1 MVMTE
6 IFNKLKSL
14 QVILGRKYE
23 LETKINEAP
32 KQLDS
37 QDALLDR
44 MRKEFIEK
52 NHAYEDVKEKVLELK
67 RELDEAVSARESGEK
82 NMDSITTHREY
93 EALEKQITEA
103 SSKENEV
110 RKELQKE
117 EKALAELNDSIKM
130 TEDMISAQE
139 NDINESRLTLDSQ
152 LEGLKAEFSALTE
165 QENEIIPGLDQE
177 VLFKFQRIIQRN
189 SEGIVAVKNGV
200 CTGCNMILP
209 AQFAN
214 EVHEGDAILFCPY
227 CSRILFY
234 EEADEDAQDE
244 YFDDT
249 GSLSDIED
257 DFIDDEDE
265 IEEDTEEELY
275 DESEQEILEED
286 SDDDDE
292 DEIEDDDDDEETDD
306 SGEDGE
312 ESDEESE
319 RQE

>member
-23 LETKINEAP
+23 LENKINEAP

-37 QDALLDR
+37 QGVLLDR

-52 NHAYEDVKEKVLELK
+52 NHIYENIKEKVLQLK

-93 EALEKQITEA
+93 EALEKQISEA
-103 SSKENEV
+103 SAKEAEV
-110 RKELQKE
+110 RKSLQKE
-117 EKALAELNDSIKM
+117 EKSLAELNDSIKTM
-130 TEDMISAQE
+130 EEMIKAQE
-139 NDINESRLTLDSQ
+139 NDIAESRKTLDGQ
-152 LEGLKAEFSALTE
+152 LDNLKAELVNLNN

-214 EVHEGDAILFCPY
+214 EVHEGDSILFCPY

-234 EEADEDAQDE
+234 EESEENTQE
-244 YFDDT
+244 TYFDDA
-249 GSLSDIED
+249 GSLADIED
-257 DFIDDEDE
+257 DFIDEEE
-265 IEEDTEEELY
+265 IDEDTEDELF
-275 DESEQEILEED
+275 DEQEQELSDDEDDIDDDDVDEED
-286 SDDDDE
+286 S
-292 DEIEDDDDDEETDD
+292 EE
-306 SGEDGE
+306 EPE
-312 ESDEESE
+312 N
-319 RQE
+319 

>member
-23 LETKINEAP
+23 LENKINEAP

-37 QDALLDR
+37 QGILLDR

-52 NHAYEDVKEKVLELK
+52 NHIYENIKEKVLQLK

-93 EALEKQITEA
+93 EALEKQISEA
-103 SSKENEV
+103 SAKEAEV
-110 RKELQKE
+110 RKSLQKE
-117 EKALAELNDSIKM
+117 EKSLAELNDSIKTM
-130 TEDMISAQE
+130 EEMIKAQE
-139 NDINESRLTLDSQ
+139 NDISESRKTLDGQ
-152 LEGLKAEFSALTE
+152 LDNLKAELVNLNN

-214 EVHEGDAILFCPY
+214 EVHEGDSILFCPY

-234 EEADEDAQDE
+234 EESEENRQE
-244 YFDDT
+244 TYFDDA
-249 GSLSDIED
+249 GSLADIED
-257 DFIDDEDE
+257 DFIDEEE
-265 IEEDTEEELY
+265 IDEDTEDELF
-275 DESEQEILEED
+275 DEQEQELSDDEDDIDDED
-286 SDDDDE
+286 SDDDDV
-292 DEIEDDDDDEETDD
+292 DEED
-306 SGEDGE
+306 SE
-312 ESDEESE
+312 EEPEN
-319 RQE
+319 

>member
-1 MVMTE
+1 MTE

-23 LETKINEAP
+23 LENKINEAP

-37 QDALLDR
+37 QGILLDR

-52 NHAYEDVKEKVLELK
+52 NHIYENIKEKVLQLK

-93 EALEKQITEA
+93 EALEKQISEA
-103 SSKENEV
+103 SAKEAEV
-110 RKELQKE
+110 RKSLQKE
-117 EKALAELNDSIKM
+117 EKSLAELNDSIKTM
-130 TEDMISAQE
+130 EEMIKAQE
-139 NDINESRLTLDSQ
+139 NDISESRKTLDGQ
-152 LEGLKAEFSALTE
+152 LDNLKAELVNLNN

-214 EVHEGDAILFCPY
+214 EVHEGDSILFCPY

-234 EEADEDAQDE
+234 EESEENTQE
-244 YFDDT
+244 TYFDDA
-249 GSLSDIED
+249 GSLADIED
-257 DFIDDEDE
+257 DFIDEEE
-265 IEEDTEEELY
+265 IDEDTEDELF
-275 DESEQEILEED
+275 DEQEQEL
-286 SDDDDE
+286 SDDE
-292 DEIEDDDDDEETDD
+292 DDIDDEDDDDVDEED
-306 SGEDGE
+306 SE
-312 ESDEESE
+312 EEPEN
-319 RQE
+319 

>member
-1 MVMTE
+1 MTE

-14 QVILGRKYE
+14 QLILGRKYE
-23 LETKINEAP
+23 LEAKINEAP
-32 KQLDS
+32 KQLDA
-37 QDALLDR
+37 QDVLLDR

-52 NHAYEDVKEKVLELK
+52 NHAYEDVKAKVLELK
-67 RELDEAVSARESGEK
+67 RELDEAVCAREAGEK

-117 EKALAELNDSIKM
+117 EKALAELTDSIKM
-130 TEDMISAQE
+130 TEDMITAQE
-139 NDINESRLTLDSQ
+139 SDINESRRALDGQ
-152 LEGLKAEFSALTE
+152 LEGLKSELSELSAK
-165 QENEIIPGLDQE
+165 ENEIIPGLDQE

-234 EEADEDAQDE
+234 EEADDDAQE
-244 YFDDT
+244 AYFDDT

-265 IEEDTEEELY
+265 IEEDVEEELY
-275 DESEQEILEED
+275 DESEQDILEED
-286 SDDDDE
+286 SDDDEEDE
-292 DEIEDDDDDEETDD
+292 DELEDDGDD
-306 SGEDGE
+306 SGDD
-312 ESDEESE
+312 ESDEDAEEEESE
-319 RQE
+319 EQE

>member
-23 LETKINEAP
+23 LENKINEAP

-37 QDALLDR
+37 QGVLLDR

-52 NHAYEDVKEKVLELK
+52 NHIYENIKEKVLQLK

-93 EALEKQITEA
+93 EALEKQISEA
-103 SSKENEV
+103 SAKEAEV
-110 RKELQKE
+110 RKSLQKE
-117 EKALAELNDSIKM
+117 EKSLAELNDSIKTM
-130 TEDMISAQE
+130 EEMIKAQE
-139 NDINESRLTLDSQ
+139 NDIAESRKTLDGQ
-152 LEGLKAEFSALTE
+152 LDNLKAELVNLNN

-209 AQFAN
+209 AQFVN
-214 EVHEGDAILFCPY
+214 EVRAGNDIKFCPY

-234 EEADEDAQDE
+234 EESELTTEQDAYFNDSDMEGLLDIDDSSNEEFLSSFENGKDED
-244 YFDDT
+244 
-249 GSLSDIED
+249 
-257 DFIDDEDE
+257 
-265 IEEDTEEELY
+265 
-275 DESEQEILEED
+275 
-286 SDDDDE
+286 
-292 DEIEDDDDDEETDD
+292 
-306 SGEDGE
+306 
-312 ESDEESE
+312 
-319 RQE
+319 

>member
-14 QVILGRKYE
+14 KVILGRKYE
-23 LETKINEAP
+23 LENKINEAP

-37 QDALLDR
+37 QGVLLDR

-52 NHAYEDVKEKVLELK
+52 NHIYENIKEKVFQLK

-93 EALEKQITEA
+93 EALEKQISEA
-103 SSKENEV
+103 SAKEAEV
-110 RKELQKE
+110 RKSLQKE
-117 EKALAELNDSIKM
+117 EKSLAELNDSIKTM
-130 TEDMISAQE
+130 EEMIKAQE
-139 NDINESRLTLDSQ
+139 NDIAESRKTLDGQ
-152 LEGLKAEFSALTE
+152 LDNLKAELVNLNN

-214 EVHEGDAILFCPY
+214 EVHEGDSILFCPY

-234 EEADEDAQDE
+234 EESEENTQE
-244 YFDDT
+244 TYFDDA
-249 GSLSDIED
+249 GSLADIED
-257 DFIDDEDE
+257 DFIDEEE
-265 IEEDTEEELY
+265 IDEDTEDELF
-275 DESEQEILEED
+275 DEQEQEL
-286 SDDDDE
+286 SDDE
-292 DEIEDDDDDEETDD
+292 DDIDDEDDDDVDEED
-306 SGEDGE
+306 SE
-312 ESDEESE
+312 EEPEN
-319 RQE
+319 

>member
-23 LETKINEAP
+23 LENKINEAP

-37 QDALLDR
+37 QGILLDR

-52 NHAYEDVKEKVLELK
+52 NHIYENIKEKVLQLK

-93 EALEKQITEA
+93 EALEKQISEA
-103 SSKENEV
+103 SAKEAEV
-110 RKELQKE
+110 RKSLQKE
-117 EKALAELNDSIKM
+117 EKSLAELNDSIKTM
-130 TEDMISAQE
+130 EEMIKAQE
-139 NDINESRLTLDSQ
+139 NDISESRKTLDGQ
-152 LEGLKAEFSALTE
+152 LDNLKAELVNLNN

-214 EVHEGDAILFCPY
+214 EVHEGDSILFCPY

-234 EEADEDAQDE
+234 EESEENTQE
-244 YFDDT
+244 TYFDDA
-249 GSLSDIED
+249 GSLADIED
-257 DFIDDEDE
+257 DFIEEEEIDEDTEDELFDEQEQELSDDEDD
-265 IEEDTEEELY
+265 ID
-275 DESEQEILEED
+275 DED
-286 SDDDDE
+286 SDDDDV
-292 DEIEDDDDDEETDD
+292 DEEDP
-306 SGEDGE
+306 E
-312 ESDEESE
+312 EEPEN
-319 RQE
+319 

>member
-23 LETKINEAP
+23 LENKINEAP

-37 QDALLDR
+37 QGVLLDR

-52 NHAYEDVKEKVLELK
+52 NHIYENVKEKVLQLK

-93 EALEKQITEA
+93 EALEKQISEA
-103 SSKENEV
+103 SAKEAEV
-110 RKELQKE
+110 RKSLQKE
-117 EKALAELNDSIKM
+117 EKSLAELNDSIKTM
-130 TEDMISAQE
+130 EEMIKAQE
-139 NDINESRLTLDSQ
+139 NDIAESRKTLDGQ
-152 LEGLKAEFSALTE
+152 LDNLKAELVNLNN

-214 EVHEGDAILFCPY
+214 EVHEGDSILFCPY

-234 EEADEDAQDE
+234 EESEENTQE
-244 YFDDT
+244 TYFDDA
-249 GSLSDIED
+249 GSLADIED
-257 DFIDDEDE
+257 DFIDEEE
-265 IEEDTEEELY
+265 IDEDTEDELF
-275 DESEQEILEED
+275 DEQEQEL
-286 SDDDDE
+286 SDDE
-292 DEIEDDDDDEETDD
+292 DDIDDEDDDDVDEED
-306 SGEDGE
+306 SE
-312 ESDEESE
+312 EEPEN
-319 RQE
+319 

>member
-23 LETKINEAP
+23 LENKINEAP

-37 QDALLDR
+37 QGILLDR

-52 NHAYEDVKEKVLELK
+52 NHIYENIKEKVLQLK

-93 EALEKQITEA
+93 EALEKQISEA
-103 SSKENEV
+103 SAKEAEV
-110 RKELQKE
+110 RKSLQKE
-117 EKALAELNDSIKM
+117 EKSLAELNDSIKTM
-130 TEDMISAQE
+130 EEMIKAQE
-139 NDINESRLTLDSQ
+139 NDIAESRKTLDGQ
-152 LEGLKAEFSALTE
+152 LDNLKAELVNLNN

-214 EVHEGDAILFCPY
+214 EVHEGDSILFCPY

-234 EEADEDAQDE
+234 EESEENTQE
-244 YFDDT
+244 TYFDDA
-249 GSLSDIED
+249 GSLADIED
-257 DFIDDEDE
+257 DFIDEEE
-265 IEEDTEEELY
+265 IDEDTEDELF
-275 DESEQEILEED
+275 DEQEQELSDDEDDIDDED
-286 SDDDDE
+286 SDDDDV
-292 DEIEDDDDDEETDD
+292 DEED
-306 SGEDGE
+306 SE
-312 ESDEESE
+312 EEPEN
-319 RQE
+319 

>member
-23 LETKINEAP
+23 LENKINEAP

-37 QDALLDR
+37 QGVLLDR

-52 NHAYEDVKEKVLELK
+52 NHIYENIKEKVFQLK

-93 EALEKQITEA
+93 EALEKQISEA
-103 SSKENEV
+103 SAKEAEV
-110 RKELQKE
+110 RKSLQKE
-117 EKALAELNDSIKM
+117 EKSLAELNDSIKTM
-130 TEDMISAQE
+130 EEMIKAQE
-139 NDINESRLTLDSQ
+139 NDIAESRKTLDGQ
-152 LEGLKAEFSALTE
+152 LDNLKAELVNLNN

-214 EVHEGDAILFCPY
+214 EVHEGDSILFCPY

-234 EEADEDAQDE
+234 EESEENTQE
-244 YFDDT
+244 TYFDDA
-249 GSLSDIED
+249 GSLADIED
-257 DFIDDEDE
+257 DFIDEEE
-265 IEEDTEEELY
+265 IDEDTEDELF
-275 DESEQEILEED
+275 DEQEQEL
-286 SDDDDE
+286 SDDE
-292 DEIEDDDDDEETDD
+292 DDIDDEDDDDVDEED
-306 SGEDGE
+306 SE
-312 ESDEESE
+312 EEPEN
-319 RQE
+319 

>member
-23 LETKINEAP
+23 LENKINEAP

-37 QDALLDR
+37 QGILLDR

-52 NHAYEDVKEKVLELK
+52 NHIYENIKEKVLQLK

-93 EALEKQITEA
+93 EALEKQISEA
-103 SSKENEV
+103 SAKEAEV
-110 RKELQKE
+110 RKSLQKE
-117 EKALAELNDSIKM
+117 EKSLAELNDSIKTM
-130 TEDMISAQE
+130 EEMIKAQE
-139 NDINESRLTLDSQ
+139 NDIAESRKTLDGQ
-152 LEGLKAEFSALTE
+152 LDNFKAELVNLNN

-214 EVHEGDAILFCPY
+214 EVHEGDSILFCPY

-234 EEADEDAQDE
+234 EESEENTQE
-244 YFDDT
+244 TYFDDA
-249 GSLSDIED
+249 GSLADIED
-257 DFIDDEDE
+257 DFIDEEE
-265 IEEDTEEELY
+265 IDEDTEDELF
-275 DESEQEILEED
+275 DEQEQELSDDEDDIDDED
-286 SDDDDE
+286 SDDDDV
-292 DEIEDDDDDEETDD
+292 DEED
-306 SGEDGE
+306 SE
-312 ESDEESE
+312 EEPEN
-319 RQE
+319 

>member
-23 LETKINEAP
+23 LENKINEAP

-37 QDALLDR
+37 QGVLLDR

-52 NHAYEDVKEKVLELK
+52 NHIYENIKEKVLQLK

-93 EALEKQITEA
+93 EALEKQISEA
-103 SSKENEV
+103 SAKEAEV
-110 RKELQKE
+110 RKSLQKE
-117 EKALAELNDSIKM
+117 EKSLAELNDSIKTM
-130 TEDMISAQE
+130 EEMIKAQE
-139 NDINESRLTLDSQ
+139 NDIAESRKTLDGQ
-152 LEGLKAEFSALTE
+152 LDNLKAELVNLNN

-214 EVHEGDAILFCPY
+214 EVHEGDSILFCPY

-234 EEADEDAQDE
+234 EESEENTQE
-244 YFDDT
+244 TYFDDA
-249 GSLSDIED
+249 GSLADIED
-257 DFIDDEDE
+257 DFIDEEE
-265 IEEDTEEELY
+265 IDEDTEDELF
-275 DESEQEILEED
+275 DEQEQELSDDEDDIDDED
-286 SDDDDE
+286 SDDDD
-292 DEIEDDDDDEETDD
+292 IDEED
-306 SGEDGE
+306 SE
-312 ESDEESE
+312 EEPEN
-319 RQE
+319 

>member
-23 LETKINEAP
+23 LENKINEAP

-37 QDALLDR
+37 QGVLLDR

-52 NHAYEDVKEKVLELK
+52 NHIYENIKEKVFQLK

-93 EALEKQITEA
+93 EALEKQISEA
-103 SSKENEV
+103 SAKEAEV
-110 RKELQKE
+110 RKSLQKE
-117 EKALAELNDSIKM
+117 EKSLAELNDSIKTM
-130 TEDMISAQE
+130 EEMIKAQE
-139 NDINESRLTLDSQ
+139 NDIAESRKTLDGQ
-152 LEGLKAEFSALTE
+152 LDNLKAELVNLNN

-214 EVHEGDAILFCPY
+214 EVHEGDSILFCPY

-234 EEADEDAQDE
+234 EESEENTQE
-244 YFDDT
+244 TYFDDA
-249 GSLSDIED
+249 GSLADIED
-257 DFIDDEDE
+257 DFIDEEE
-265 IEEDTEEELY
+265 IDEDTEDELF
-275 DESEQEILEED
+275 DEQEQEL
-286 SDDDDE
+286 SDDE
-292 DEIEDDDDDEETDD
+292 DDIDDEDDDDVDEDA
-306 SGEDGE
+306 SE
-312 ESDEESE
+312 EEPEN
-319 RQE
+319 

>member
-23 LETKINEAP
+23 LENKINEAP

-37 QDALLDR
+37 QGILLDR

-52 NHAYEDVKEKVLELK
+52 NHIYENIKEKVLQLK

-93 EALEKQITEA
+93 EALEKQISEA
-103 SSKENEV
+103 STKEAEV
-110 RKELQKE
+110 RKSLQKE
-117 EKALAELNDSIKM
+117 EKSLAELNDSIKTM
-130 TEDMISAQE
+130 EEMIKAQE
-139 NDINESRLTLDSQ
+139 NDIAESRKTLDGQ
-152 LEGLKAEFSALTE
+152 LDNLKAELVNLNN

-214 EVHEGDAILFCPY
+214 EVHEGDSILFCPY

-234 EEADEDAQDE
+234 EESEEDSQE
-244 YFDDT
+244 TYFDDA
-249 GSLSDIED
+249 GSLADIED
-257 DFIDDEDE
+257 DFIDEEE
-265 IEEDTEEELY
+265 IDEDTEDELF
-275 DESEQEILEED
+275 DEQEQELSDDEDDIDDED
-286 SDDDDE
+286 SDDDDV
-292 DEIEDDDDDEETDD
+292 DEED
-306 SGEDGE
+306 SE
-312 ESDEESE
+312 EEPEN
-319 RQE
+319 

>member
-23 LETKINEAP
+23 LENKINEAP

-37 QDALLDR
+37 QGVLLDR

-52 NHAYEDVKEKVLELK
+52 NHIYENIKEKVLQLK

-93 EALEKQITEA
+93 EALEKQISEA
-103 SSKENEV
+103 SAKEAEV
-110 RKELQKE
+110 RKSLQKE
-117 EKALAELNDSIKM
+117 EKSLAELNDSIKTM
-130 TEDMISAQE
+130 EEMIKAQE
-139 NDINESRLTLDSQ
+139 NDIVESRKTLDGQ
-152 LEGLKAEFSALTE
+152 LDNLKAELVNLNN

-214 EVHEGDAILFCPY
+214 EVHEGDSILFCPY

-234 EEADEDAQDE
+234 EESEENTQE
-244 YFDDT
+244 TYFDDA
-249 GSLSDIED
+249 GSLADIED
-257 DFIDDEDE
+257 DFIDEEE
-265 IEEDTEEELY
+265 IDEDTEDELF
-275 DESEQEILEED
+275 DEQEQELSDDEDDIDDED
-286 SDDDDE
+286 SDDDV
-292 DEIEDDDDDEETDD
+292 DEEDP
-306 SGEDGE
+306 E
-312 ESDEESE
+312 EEPEN
-319 RQE
+319 

>member
-23 LETKINEAP
+23 LENKINEAP

-37 QDALLDR
+37 QGVLLDR

-52 NHAYEDVKEKVLELK
+52 NHIYENIKEKVLQLK

-93 EALEKQITEA
+93 EALEKQISEA
-103 SSKENEV
+103 SAKEAEV
-110 RKELQKE
+110 RKSLQKE
-117 EKALAELNDSIKM
+117 EKSLAELNDSIKTM
-130 TEDMISAQE
+130 EEMIKAQE
-139 NDINESRLTLDSQ
+139 NDIAESRKTLDGQ
-152 LEGLKAEFSALTE
+152 LDNLKAELVNLNN

-214 EVHEGDAILFCPY
+214 EVHEGDSILFCPY

-234 EEADEDAQDE
+234 EESEENTQE
-244 YFDDT
+244 TYFDDA
-249 GSLSDIED
+249 GSLADIED
-257 DFIDDEDE
+257 DFIDEEE
-265 IEEDTEEELY
+265 IDEDTEDELF
-275 DESEQEILEED
+275 DEQEQELSDDEDDIDDED
-286 SDDDDE
+286 SDDDDV
-292 DEIEDDDDDEETDD
+292 DEDDSEE
-306 SGEDGE
+306 EPE
-312 ESDEESE
+312 N
-319 RQE
+319 

>member
-23 LETKINEAP
+23 LENKINEAP

-37 QDALLDR
+37 QGILLDR

-52 NHAYEDVKEKVLELK
+52 NHIYENIKEKVLQLK

-93 EALEKQITEA
+93 EALEKQISEA
-103 SSKENEV
+103 SAKEAEV
-110 RKELQKE
+110 RKSLQKE
-117 EKALAELNDSIKM
+117 EKSLAELNDSIKTM
-130 TEDMISAQE
+130 EEMIKAQE
-139 NDINESRLTLDSQ
+139 NDISESRKTLDGQ
-152 LEGLKAEFSALTE
+152 LDNLKAELVNLNN

-214 EVHEGDAILFCPY
+214 EVHEGDSILFCPY

-234 EEADEDAQDE
+234 EESEENTQE
-244 YFDDT
+244 TYFDDA
-249 GSLSDIED
+249 GSLADIED
-257 DFIDDEDE
+257 DFIDEEE
-265 IEEDTEEELY
+265 IDEDTEDELF
-275 DESEQEILEED
+275 DEQEQEL
-286 SDDDDE
+286 SDDE
-292 DEIEDDDDDEETDD
+292 DDIDDEDDDDVDEED
-306 SGEDGE
+306 SE
-312 ESDEESE
+312 EEPEN
-319 RQE
+319 

>member
-23 LETKINEAP
+23 LENKINEAP

-37 QDALLDR
+37 QGILLDR

-52 NHAYEDVKEKVLELK
+52 NHIYENIKEKVLQLK

-93 EALEKQITEA
+93 EALEKQISEA
-103 SSKENEV
+103 SAKEAEV
-110 RKELQKE
+110 RKSLQKE
-117 EKALAELNDSIKM
+117 EKSLAELNDSIKTM
-130 TEDMISAQE
+130 EEMIKAQE
-139 NDINESRLTLDSQ
+139 NDISESRKTLDGQ
-152 LEGLKAEFSALTE
+152 LDNLKAELVNLNN

-214 EVHEGDAILFCPY
+214 EVHEGDSILFCPY

-234 EEADEDAQDE
+234 EESEENTQE
-244 YFDDT
+244 TYFDDA
-249 GSLSDIED
+249 GSLADIED
-257 DFIDDEDE
+257 DFIDEEE
-265 IEEDTEEELY
+265 IDEDTEDELF
-275 DESEQEILEED
+275 DEQEQEISDDEDDIDDED
-286 SDDDDE
+286 SDDDV
-292 DEIEDDDDDEETDD
+292 DEEDL
-306 SGEDGE
+306 E
-312 ESDEESE
+312 EEPEN
-319 RQE
+319 

>member
-1 MVMTE
+1 MTE

-23 LETKINEAP
+23 LENKINEAP

-37 QDALLDR
+37 QGVLLDR

-52 NHAYEDVKEKVLELK
+52 NHIYENIKEKVLQLK

-93 EALEKQITEA
+93 EALEKQISEA
-103 SSKENEV
+103 SAKEAEV
-110 RKELQKE
+110 RKSLQKE
-117 EKALAELNDSIKM
+117 EKSLAELNDSIKTM
-130 TEDMISAQE
+130 EEMIKAQE
-139 NDINESRLTLDSQ
+139 NDIAESRKTLDGQ
-152 LEGLKAEFSALTE
+152 LDNLKAELVNLNN

-214 EVHEGDAILFCPY
+214 EVHEGDSILFCPY

-234 EEADEDAQDE
+234 EESEENTQE
-244 YFDDT
+244 TYFDDA
-249 GSLSDIED
+249 GSLADIED
-257 DFIDDEDE
+257 DFIDEEE
-265 IEEDTEEELY
+265 IDEDTEDELF
-275 DESEQEILEED
+275 DEQEQELSDDEDDIDDED
-286 SDDDDE
+286 SDDDDV
-292 DEIEDDDDDEETDD
+292 DEED
-306 SGEDGE
+306 SE
-312 ESDEESE
+312 EEPEN
-319 RQE
+319 

>member
-23 LETKINEAP
+23 LENKINEAP

-37 QDALLDR
+37 QGVLLDR

-52 NHAYEDVKEKVLELK
+52 NHIYENIKEKVLQLK
-67 RELDEAVSARESGEK
+67 RELDEAVAARESGEK

-93 EALEKQITEA
+93 EALEKQISEA
-103 SSKENEV
+103 SAKEAEV
-110 RKELQKE
+110 RKSLQKE
-117 EKALAELNDSIKM
+117 EKSLAELNDSIKTM
-130 TEDMISAQE
+130 EEMIKAQE
-139 NDINESRLTLDSQ
+139 NDIAESRKTLDGQ
-152 LEGLKAEFSALTE
+152 LDNLKAELVNLNN

-214 EVHEGDAILFCPY
+214 EVHEGDSILFCPY

-234 EEADEDAQDE
+234 EESEENTQE
-244 YFDDT
+244 TYFDDA
-249 GSLSDIED
+249 GSLADIED
-257 DFIDDEDE
+257 DFIDEEE
-265 IEEDTEEELY
+265 IDEDTEDELF
-275 DESEQEILEED
+275 DEQEKEL
-286 SDDDDE
+286 SDDE
-292 DEIEDDDDDEETDD
+292 DDIDDEDDDDVDEED
-306 SGEDGE
+306 SE
-312 ESDEESE
+312 EEPEN
-319 RQE
+319 

>member
-1 MVMTE
+1 MTE

-14 QVILGRKYE
+14 QLILGRKYE

-52 NHAYEDVKEKVLELK
+52 NHAYESVKEKVLELR
-67 RELDEAVSARESGEK
+67 RELDEAVSAREAGEK

-110 RKELQKE
+110 RKDLQKE
-117 EKALAELNDSIKM
+117 EKTLAELNDSIKM
-130 TEDMISAQE
+130 TEDMIAAQE
-139 NDINESRLTLDSQ
+139 NDISESRKTLDSQ
-152 LEGLKAEFSALTE
+152 LEGLKSELAALTS

-214 EVHEGDAILFCPY
+214 EVHEGDSILFCPY

-234 EEADEDAQDE
+234 EEADEDAQE
-244 YFDDT
+244 AYFDDT

-257 DFIDDEDE
+257 DFIDDEEEE

-275 DESEQEILEED
+275 DESEEEILEDD

-292 DEIEDDDDDEETDD
+292 DELEEEETDD
-306 SGEDGE
+306 SGDDEDE
-312 ESDEESE
+312 DAEEESE
-319 RQE
+319 TQE

>member
-23 LETKINEAP
+23 LENKINEAP

-37 QDALLDR
+37 QGVLLDR

-52 NHAYEDVKEKVLELK
+52 NHIYENVKEKVLQLK
-67 RELDEAVSARESGEK
+67 RELDEAVAARESGEK

-93 EALEKQITEA
+93 EALEKQISEA
-103 SSKENEV
+103 SAKEAEV
-110 RKELQKE
+110 RKSLQKE
-117 EKALAELNDSIKM
+117 EKSLAELNDSIKTM
-130 TEDMISAQE
+130 EEMIKAQE
-139 NDINESRLTLDSQ
+139 NDIAESRKTLDGQ
-152 LEGLKAEFSALTE
+152 LDNLKAELVNLNN

-214 EVHEGDAILFCPY
+214 EVHEGDSILFCPY

-234 EEADEDAQDE
+234 EESEENTQE
-244 YFDDT
+244 TYFDDA
-249 GSLSDIED
+249 GSLADIED
-257 DFIDDEDE
+257 DFIDEEE
-265 IEEDTEEELY
+265 IDEDTEDELF
-275 DESEQEILEED
+275 DEQEQELSDDEDDIDDEDDVDEED
-286 SDDDDE
+286 S
-292 DEIEDDDDDEETDD
+292 EE
-306 SGEDGE
+306 EPE
-312 ESDEESE
+312 N
-319 RQE
+319 

>member
-23 LETKINEAP
+23 LENKINEAP

-37 QDALLDR
+37 QGILLDR

-52 NHAYEDVKEKVLELK
+52 NHIYENIKEKVLQLK

-93 EALEKQITEA
+93 EALEKQISEA
-103 SSKENEV
+103 SAKEAEV
-110 RKELQKE
+110 RKSLQKE
-117 EKALAELNDSIKM
+117 EKSLAELNDSIKTM
-130 TEDMISAQE
+130 EEMIKAQE
-139 NDINESRLTLDSQ
+139 NDIAESRKTLDGQ
-152 LEGLKAEFSALTE
+152 LDNLKAELVNLNN

-214 EVHEGDAILFCPY
+214 EVHEGDSILFCPY

-234 EEADEDAQDE
+234 EESEENTQE
-244 YFDDT
+244 TYFDDA
-249 GSLSDIED
+249 GSLADIED
-257 DFIDDEDE
+257 DFIDEEE
-265 IEEDTEEELY
+265 IDEDTEDELF
-275 DESEQEILEED
+275 DEQEQELSDDEDDIDDED
-286 SDDDDE
+286 SDDDDV
-292 DEIEDDDDDEETDD
+292 DEEDP
-306 SGEDGE
+306 E
-312 ESDEESE
+312 EEPEN
-319 RQE
+319 

>member
-1 MVMTE
+1 MTE

-14 QVILGRKYE
+14 QLILGRKYE
-23 LETKINEAP
+23 LENKINEAP

-37 QDALLDR
+37 QGILLDR

-52 NHAYEDVKEKVLELK
+52 NHVYENIKEKVLQLK

-93 EALEKQITEA
+93 EALEKQISEA
-103 SSKENEV
+103 SAKEAEV
-110 RKELQKE
+110 RKSLQKE
-117 EKALAELNDSIKM
+117 EKSLAELNDSIKTM
-130 TEDMISAQE
+130 EEMIKAQE
-139 NDINESRLTLDSQ
+139 NDIAESRKTLDGQ
-152 LEGLKAEFSALTE
+152 LDNLKAELVNLNN

-214 EVHEGDAILFCPY
+214 EVHEGDSILFCPY

-234 EEADEDAQDE
+234 EESEENTQE
-244 YFDDT
+244 TYFDDA
-249 GSLSDIED
+249 GSLADIED
-257 DFIDDEDE
+257 DFVDEEEIDEDAEDELFDDREKELSDDEDD
-265 IEEDTEEELY
+265 ID
-275 DESEQEILEED
+275 DED
-286 SDDDDE
+286 SDDDDAEEE
-292 DEIEDDDDDEETDD
+292 DPEED
-306 SGEDGE
+306 
-312 ESDEESE
+312 SE
-319 RQE
+319 N

>member
-1 MVMTE
+1 MTE

-14 QVILGRKYE
+14 QLILGRKYE
-23 LETKINEAP
+23 LEAKINEAP
-32 KQLDS
+32 KQLDA
-37 QDALLDR
+37 QDVLLDR

-52 NHAYEDVKEKVLELK
+52 NHAYEDVKAKVLELK
-67 RELDEAVSARESGEK
+67 RELDEAVSAREAGEK

-117 EKALAELNDSIKM
+117 EKALAELTDSIKM

-139 NDINESRLTLDSQ
+139 SDINESRRALDGQ
-152 LEGLKAEFSALTE
+152 LEGLKSELSELSAK
-165 QENEIIPGLDQE
+165 ENEIIPGLDQE

-275 DESEQEILEED
+275 DESEQEVLEED

-292 DEIEDDDDDEETDD
+292 DEIEEDDDDDEETDD

>member
-23 LETKINEAP
+23 LENKINEAP

-37 QDALLDR
+37 QGILLDR

-52 NHAYEDVKEKVLELK
+52 NHIYENIKEKVLQLK

-93 EALEKQITEA
+93 EALEKQISEA
-103 SSKENEV
+103 SAKEAEV
-110 RKELQKE
+110 RKSLQKE
-117 EKALAELNDSIKM
+117 EKSLAELNDSIKTM
-130 TEDMISAQE
+130 EEMIKAQE
-139 NDINESRLTLDSQ
+139 NDISESRKTLDGQ
-152 LEGLKAEFSALTE
+152 LDNLKAELVNLNN

-214 EVHEGDAILFCPY
+214 EVHEGDSILFCPY

-234 EEADEDAQDE
+234 EESEENTQE
-244 YFDDT
+244 TYFDDA
-249 GSLSDIED
+249 GSLADIDD
-257 DFIDDEDE
+257 DFIDEEE
-265 IEEDTEEELY
+265 IDEDTEDELF
-275 DESEQEILEED
+275 DEQEQELSDDEDDIDDED
-286 SDDDDE
+286 SDDDDV
-292 DEIEDDDDDEETDD
+292 DEEDP
-306 SGEDGE
+306 E
-312 ESDEESE
+312 EEPEN
-319 RQE
+319 

>member
-23 LETKINEAP
+23 LENKINEAP

-37 QDALLDR
+37 QGVLLDR

-52 NHAYEDVKEKVLELK
+52 NHIYENIKEKVLQLK
-67 RELDEAVSARESGEK
+67 RELDEVVSARESGEK

-93 EALEKQITEA
+93 EALEKQISEA
-103 SSKENEV
+103 SAKEAEV
-110 RKELQKE
+110 RKSLQKE
-117 EKALAELNDSIKM
+117 EKSLAELNDSIKTM
-130 TEDMISAQE
+130 EEMIKAQE
-139 NDINESRLTLDSQ
+139 NDIAESRKTLDGQ
-152 LEGLKAEFSALTE
+152 LDNLKAELVNLNN

-214 EVHEGDAILFCPY
+214 EVHEGDSILFCPY

-234 EEADEDAQDE
+234 EESEENTQE
-244 YFDDT
+244 TYFDDA
-249 GSLSDIED
+249 GSLADIED
-257 DFIDDEDE
+257 DFIDEEE
-265 IEEDTEEELY
+265 IDEDTEDELF
-275 DESEQEILEED
+275 DEQEQELSDDEDDIDDED
-286 SDDDDE
+286 SDDDV
-292 DEIEDDDDDEETDD
+292 DEED
-306 SGEDGE
+306 SE
-312 ESDEESE
+312 EEPEN
-319 RQE
+319 

>member
-23 LETKINEAP
+23 LENKINEAP

-37 QDALLDR
+37 QGVLLDR

-52 NHAYEDVKEKVLELK
+52 NHIYENIKEKVFQLK

-93 EALEKQITEA
+93 EALEKQISEA
-103 SSKENEV
+103 SAKEAEV
-110 RKELQKE
+110 RKSLQKE
-117 EKALAELNDSIKM
+117 EKSLAELNDSIKTM
-130 TEDMISAQE
+130 EEMIKAQE
-139 NDINESRLTLDSQ
+139 NDIAESRKTLDGQ
-152 LEGLKAEFSALTE
+152 LDNLKAELVNLNN

-214 EVHEGDAILFCPY
+214 EVHEGDSILFCPY

-234 EEADEDAQDE
+234 EESEENTQE
-244 YFDDT
+244 TYFDDA
-249 GSLSDIED
+249 GSLADIED
-257 DFIDDEDE
+257 DFIDEEE
-265 IEEDTEEELY
+265 IDEDTEDELF
-275 DESEQEILEED
+275 DEQEQELSDDEDDIDDED
-286 SDDDDE
+286 SDDDDV
-292 DEIEDDDDDEETDD
+292 DEED
-306 SGEDGE
+306 SE
-312 ESDEESE
+312 EEPEN
-319 RQE
+319 

>member
-23 LETKINEAP
+23 LENKINEAP

-37 QDALLDR
+37 QGVLLDR

-52 NHAYEDVKEKVLELK
+52 NHIYENIKEKVLQLK

-93 EALEKQITEA
+93 EALEKQISEA
-103 SSKENEV
+103 SAKEAEV
-110 RKELQKE
+110 RKSLQKE
-117 EKALAELNDSIKM
+117 EKSLAELNDSIKTM
-130 TEDMISAQE
+130 EEMIKAQE
-139 NDINESRLTLDSQ
+139 NDIAESRKTLDGQ
-152 LEGLKAEFSALTE
+152 LDNLKAELVNLNN

-214 EVHEGDAILFCPY
+214 EVHEGDSILFCPY

-234 EEADEDAQDE
+234 EESEENTQE
-244 YFDDT
+244 TYFDDA
-249 GSLSDIED
+249 GSLADIED
-257 DFIDDEDE
+257 DFIDEEE
-265 IEEDTEEELY
+265 IDEDTEDELF
-275 DESEQEILEED
+275 DEQEQELSDDEDDIDDED
-286 SDDDDE
+286 SDDDDV
-292 DEIEDDDDDEETDD
+292 DEED
-306 SGEDGE
+306 SE
-312 ESDEESE
+312 EEPEN
-319 RQE
+319 

>member
-23 LETKINEAP
+23 LENKINEAP

-37 QDALLDR
+37 QGILLDR

-52 NHAYEDVKEKVLELK
+52 NHIYENIKEKVLQLK

-93 EALEKQITEA
+93 EALEKQISEA
-103 SSKENEV
+103 SAKEAEV
-110 RKELQKE
+110 RKSLQKE
-117 EKALAELNDSIKM
+117 EKSLAELNDSLKTMEEMIK
-130 TEDMISAQE
+130 AQE
-139 NDINESRLTLDSQ
+139 NDIAESRKTLDGQ
-152 LEGLKAEFSALTE
+152 LDNLKAELVNLNN

-214 EVHEGDAILFCPY
+214 EVHEGDSILFCPY

-234 EEADEDAQDE
+234 EESEENTQE
-244 YFDDT
+244 TYFDDA
-249 GSLSDIED
+249 GSLADIED
-257 DFIDDEDE
+257 DFIDEEE
-265 IEEDTEEELY
+265 IDEDTEDELF
-275 DESEQEILEED
+275 DEQEQELSDDEDDIDDED
-286 SDDDDE
+286 SDDDDV
-292 DEIEDDDDDEETDD
+292 DEED
-306 SGEDGE
+306 SE
-312 ESDEESE
+312 EEPEN
-319 RQE
+319 

>member
-23 LETKINEAP
+23 LENKINEAP

-37 QDALLDR
+37 QGVLLDR

-52 NHAYEDVKEKVLELK
+52 NHIYENIKEKVFQLK

-93 EALEKQITEA
+93 EALEKQISEA
-103 SSKENEV
+103 SAKEAEV
-110 RKELQKE
+110 RKSLQKE
-117 EKALAELNDSIKM
+117 EKSLAELNDSIKTM
-130 TEDMISAQE
+130 EEMIKAQE
-139 NDINESRLTLDSQ
+139 NDIAESRKTLDGQ
-152 LEGLKAEFSALTE
+152 LDNLKAELVNLNN

-214 EVHEGDAILFCPY
+214 EVHEGDSILFCPY

-234 EEADEDAQDE
+234 EESEENTQE
-244 YFDDT
+244 TYFDDA
-249 GSLSDIED
+249 GSLADIED
-257 DFIDDEDE
+257 DFIDEEE
-265 IEEDTEEELY
+265 IDEDTEDELF
-275 DESEQEILEED
+275 DEQEQELSDDEDDIDDED
-286 SDDDDE
+286 SDDDV
-292 DEIEDDDDDEETDD
+292 DEED
-306 SGEDGE
+306 SE
-312 ESDEESE
+312 EEPEN
-319 RQE
+319 